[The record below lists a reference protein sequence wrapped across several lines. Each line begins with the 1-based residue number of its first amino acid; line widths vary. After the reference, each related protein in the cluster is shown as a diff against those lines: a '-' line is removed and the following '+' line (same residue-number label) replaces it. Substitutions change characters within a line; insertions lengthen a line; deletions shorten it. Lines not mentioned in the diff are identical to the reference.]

1 MVIQQRALLRAL
13 SDCCPSRAGVAVSG
27 AQPAC
32 DAVPDS
38 SPAHRR
44 AAAKPADRRPAR
56 RRAELAP
63 RAGDWRK
70 NAQPDRRLLGGS
82 RTHRRP
88 RCPANPRCTGRRL
101 NQFACSG
108 NSRSHR
114 TSNAVTLGVYSCSSP
129 NDELPQGAR
138 MAALAPSSQDR
149 WLDLN
154 DVLRELVTEGYLS
167 QDDTETALTQRRSAV
182 NIQLHPLEFLAS
194 QQFDDLKRPGKKL
207 DLETL
212 TAWLAKASGQPYM
225 RIDPLKINV
234 AAVTPLM
241 SYAFAQRHK
250 ILAVAVDRESVT
262 IASAQPYVRSWEADL
277 AHVLKLQIKRVVAN
291 PTDIQRMAMEF
302 FRLAKSVSGANA
314 SEQKMSN
321 MGNFEQ
327 LLKLGASD
335 QEPDANDA
343 HIVNIVDWLFQY
355 AFQQRASDIHIE
367 PRREQ
372 GTVRFRIDGVL
383 HNVYQFPAQV
393 IMAIVSRLKS
403 LGRMNVAEKRKPQ
416 DGRVKTTTPEN
427 REVELRL
434 STLPTAFGEK
444 MVMRIFDPEVL
455 LKDFD
460 QLGFSSDDLRRWQE
474 MTRQPNGIILVTG
487 PTGSGK
493 TTTLYTT
500 LKKLATSEVNLC
512 TIEDPI
518 EMVEPAFNQMQ
529 VQHNIDLS
537 FAAGVRALMR
547 QDPDIIMIG
556 EIRDLETAEMAIQAA
571 LTGHLV
577 LSTLHTNDAPSAI
590 SRMLELGVPHYLLK
604 ATILG
609 VMAQR
614 LVRTLCPHCKAP
626 INLNETDWQ
635 TLTRPWQAPVP
646 PGAHQAVGC
655 VECRDTGY
663 RGRAGVYEIMVMSDN
678 IKALI
683 SADLDLTAMRRQA
696 FKEGTRSL
704 RLSGAQKVSAGL
716 TTLEE
721 VLRVTPQSEQR

>member
-1 MVIQQRALLRAL
+1 MSV
-13 SDCCPSRAGVAVSG
+13 
-27 AQPAC
+27 
-32 DAVPDS
+32 
-38 SPAHRR
+38 
-44 AAAKPADRRPAR
+44 
-56 RRAELAP
+56 LA
-63 RAGDWRK
+63 
-70 NAQPDRRLLGGS
+70 S
-82 RTHRRP
+82 
-88 RCPANPRCTGRRL
+88 
-101 NQFACSG
+101 
-108 NSRSHR
+108 
-114 TSNAVTLGVYSCSSP
+114 VT
-129 NDELPQGAR
+129 
-138 MAALAPSSQDR
+138 QDR

-154 DVLRELVTEGYLS
+154 DLLHDLVAQGFTDQESAEY
-167 QDDTETALTQRRSAV
+167 ALTLRRSAL
-182 NIQLHPLEFLAS
+182 NIQLHPLEFIAA
-194 QQFDDLKRPGKKL
+194 QQLDDLKRPGKKL
-207 DLETL
+207 DLESLTL
-212 TAWLAKASGQPYM
+212 WLAQQVGQPYM

-234 AAVTPLM
+234 AAITPLM

-262 IASAQPYVRSWEADL
+262 IASAQPFVSAWEADL
-277 AHVLKLQIKRVVAN
+277 THVLKLPIKRVVAN
-291 PTDIQRMAMEF
+291 PADIQRLAVEF

-314 SEQKMSN
+314 SDLKMSN
-321 MGNFEQ
+321 LGNFEQ

-393 IMAIVSRLKS
+393 TMAIVSRLKS

-416 DGRVKTTTPEN
+416 DGRVKTTTPEGG
-427 REVELRL
+427 EVELRL

-455 LKDFD
+455 LKNFD
-460 QLGFSSDDLRRWQE
+460 QLGFSGDDLRRWQD
-474 MTRQPNGIILVTG
+474 MTQQPNGIILVTG

-529 VQHNIDLS
+529 VQHNIDLT
-537 FAAGVRALMR
+537 FASGVRALMR

-590 SRMLELGVPHYLLK
+590 SRLLELGVPHYLLK
-604 ATILG
+604 ATLLG

-626 INLNETDWQ
+626 IVLEESDWQ
-635 TLTRPWQAPVP
+635 ALTRPWQAPVP
-646 PGAHQAVGC
+646 TGAQHAVGC

-663 RGRAGVYEIMVMSDN
+663 RGRAGVYEIMLMSDSV
-678 IKALI
+678 KALI
-683 SADLDLTAMRRQA
+683 SADLDLTAIRRQA
-696 FKEGTRSL
+696 FKEGMRSL
-704 RLSGAQKVSAGL
+704 RLSGAQKISAGL

>member
-1 MVIQQRALLRAL
+1 M
-13 SDCCPSRAGVAVSG
+13 S
-27 AQPAC
+27 
-32 DAVPDS
+32 VP
-38 SPAHRR
+38 
-44 AAAKPADRRPAR
+44 
-56 RRAELAP
+56 L
-63 RAGDWRK
+63 
-70 NAQPDRRLLGGS
+70 
-82 RTHRRP
+82 
-88 RCPANPRCTGRRL
+88 
-101 NQFACSG
+101 
-108 NSRSHR
+108 
-114 TSNAVTLGVYSCSSP
+114 VT
-129 NDELPQGAR
+129 
-138 MAALAPSSQDR
+138 QDR

-154 DVLRELVTEGYLS
+154 DLLRDLVAQGFIS
-167 QDDTETALTQRRSAV
+167 QDSAEHALTTRRNAANS
-182 NIQLHPLEFLAS
+182 QLHPLEFLAS
-194 QQFDDLKRPGKKL
+194 QHLDDLSRPGKRL
-207 DLETL
+207 DLESLTL
-212 TAWLAKASGQPYM
+212 WLAQQAGQPYL
-225 RIDPLKINV
+225 RIDPLKIDV

-250 ILAVAVDRESVT
+250 ILAVSIDAEAVTV
-262 IASAQPYVRSWEADL
+262 ASAQPYVSAWEADL
-277 AHVLKLQIKRVVAN
+277 THVLKLPIKRVVAN
-291 PTDIQRMAMEF
+291 PVEIQRLTVEF
-302 FRLAKSVSGANA
+302 FRLAKSVTGASADQKSNA
-314 SEQKMSN
+314 P
-321 MGNFEQ
+321 GNFEQ
-327 LLKLGASD
+327 LLNLGASD

-383 HNVYQFPAQV
+383 HNVYQFPPQV
-393 IMAIVSRLKS
+393 TMAVVSRLKS

-416 DGRVKTTTPEN
+416 DGRVKTKTPEGG
-427 REVELRL
+427 EVELRL

-500 LKKLATSEVNLC
+500 LKKLATPEVNLC

-529 VQHNIDLS
+529 VQHNIELT
-537 FAAGVRALMR
+537 FASGVRALMR

-577 LSTLHTNDAPSAI
+577 LSTLHTNDAPGAI
-590 SRMLELGVPHYLLK
+590 SRLLELGVAPYLIK
-604 ATILG
+604 ATLLG

-614 LVRTLCPHCKAP
+614 LVRTLCPHCKTP
-626 INLNETDWQ
+626 LTLDEGDWQ
-635 TLTRPWQAPVP
+635 NLTRPWQAPLP
-646 PGAHQAVGC
+646 SHAHGATGC
-655 VECRDTGY
+655 LECRDTGY
-663 RGRAGVYEIMVMSDN
+663 RGRAGVYEIMQLSDSL
-678 IKALI
+678 KALI
-683 SADLDLTAMRRQA
+683 SADADLLAIRRQA
-696 FKEGTRSL
+696 FLEGMRSL
-704 RLSGAQKVSAGL
+704 RLSGAQKVAAGL

-721 VLRVTPQSEQR
+721 ILRVTPQSEQR

>member
-1 MVIQQRALLRAL
+1 MSV
-13 SDCCPSRAGVAVSG
+13 
-27 AQPAC
+27 
-32 DAVPDS
+32 
-38 SPAHRR
+38 
-44 AAAKPADRRPAR
+44 
-56 RRAELAP
+56 LA
-63 RAGDWRK
+63 
-70 NAQPDRRLLGGS
+70 S
-82 RTHRRP
+82 
-88 RCPANPRCTGRRL
+88 
-101 NQFACSG
+101 
-108 NSRSHR
+108 
-114 TSNAVTLGVYSCSSP
+114 
-129 NDELPQGAR
+129 
-138 MAALAPSSQDR
+138 SSQDR

-154 DVLRELVTEGYLS
+154 DLLRDLVNQEFIDQNS
-167 QDDTETALTQRRSAV
+167 AEQALTQRRSAA
-182 NIQLHPLEFLAS
+182 NLQLHPLEFIAA
-194 QQFDDLKRPGKKL
+194 QQLDDLKRPGRKL

-212 TAWLAKASGQPYM
+212 TAWLAEQSGQPYL
-225 RIDPLKINV
+225 RIDPLKIQV
-234 AAVTPLM
+234 ASVTPLM

-250 ILAVAVDRESVT
+250 ILAVAVDRDSVT
-262 IASAQPYVRSWEADL
+262 IASAQPYVRAWEADL
-277 AHVLKLQIKRVVAN
+277 THVLKLPIRRVVAN
-291 PTDIQRMAMEF
+291 PIDIQRLAVEF
-302 FRLAKSVSGANA
+302 YRLAKSVSGASA
-314 SEQKMSN
+314 TDQKISG

-393 IMAIVSRLKS
+393 TMAIVSRLKS

-416 DGRVKTTTPEN
+416 DGRVKTTTPDGG
-427 REVELRL
+427 EVELRL

-455 LKDFD
+455 LKNFD
-460 QLGFSSDDLRRWQE
+460 QLGFSSDDLRRWE
-474 MTRQPNGIILVTG
+474 GMTRQPNGIILVTG

-500 LKKLATSEVNLC
+500 LKMLATSEVNLC

-537 FAAGVRALMR
+537 FASGVRALMR

-626 INLNETDWQ
+626 VSLDEDDWQ
-635 TLTRPWQAPVP
+635 SLTRPWQAPVP
-646 PGAHQAVGC
+646 AGAHRAVGC

-663 RGRAGVYEIMVMSDN
+663 RGRAGVYEIMLMSDGVQG
-678 IKALI
+678 LI

-696 FKEGTRSL
+696 FKEGMRSL
-704 RLSGAQKVSAGL
+704 RLSGAQKVAAGL

>member
-1 MVIQQRALLRAL
+1 MSV
-13 SDCCPSRAGVAVSG
+13 
-27 AQPAC
+27 
-32 DAVPDS
+32 
-38 SPAHRR
+38 
-44 AAAKPADRRPAR
+44 
-56 RRAELAP
+56 LA
-63 RAGDWRK
+63 
-70 NAQPDRRLLGGS
+70 S
-82 RTHRRP
+82 
-88 RCPANPRCTGRRL
+88 
-101 NQFACSG
+101 
-108 NSRSHR
+108 
-114 TSNAVTLGVYSCSSP
+114 
-129 NDELPQGAR
+129 
-138 MAALAPSSQDR
+138 SSQDR

-154 DVLRELVTEGYLS
+154 DLLRDLVTQSVIDQSSAER
-167 QDDTETALTQRRSAV
+167 ALTQRRSAA
-182 NIQLHPLEFLAS
+182 NMQLHPLEFLAA
-194 QQFDDLKRPGKKL
+194 QQLDDLKRPGRKL

-212 TAWLAKASGQPYM
+212 TAWLAEQSGQPYL
-225 RIDPLKINV
+225 RIDPLKIQV
-234 AAVTPLM
+234 ASVTPLM

-250 ILAVAVDRESVT
+250 ILAVAVDRDSVT
-262 IASAQPYVRSWEADL
+262 IASAQPYVRAWEADL
-277 AHVLKLQIKRVVAN
+277 THVLKLPIRRVVAN
-291 PTDIQRMAMEF
+291 PSDIQRLAVEF
-302 FRLAKSVSGANA
+302 YRLAKSVTGASA
-314 SEQKMSN
+314 TDQKMGN

-393 IMAIVSRLKS
+393 TMAIVSRLKS

-416 DGRVKTTTPEN
+416 DGRVKTTTPDGG
-427 REVELRL
+427 EVELRL

-455 LKDFD
+455 LKNFD
-460 QLGFSSDDLRRWQE
+460 QLGFSSDDLRRWE
-474 MTRQPNGIILVTG
+474 GMTRQPNGIILVTG

-500 LKKLATSEVNLC
+500 LKMLATSEVNLC

-529 VQHNIDLS
+529 VQHNIDLT
-537 FAAGVRALMR
+537 FASGVRALMR

-626 INLNETDWQ
+626 VSLDEGDWQ
-635 TLTRPWQAPVP
+635 SLTRPWQAPVP
-646 PGAHQAVGC
+646 AGAHRAVGC

-663 RGRAGVYEIMVMSDN
+663 RGRAGVYEIMLMSDGVQG
-678 IKALI
+678 LI

-696 FKEGTRSL
+696 FKEGMRSL
-704 RLSGAQKVSAGL
+704 RLSGAQKVAAGL